1 MKPQKGTKEVLATKR
16 HKKSQKIS
24 DQLSRL
30 IPIFVFLCLFVAK
43 NVFDE

>member
-1 MKPQKGTKEVLATKR
+1 MKPQKGTKEVLATKGT
-16 HKKSQKIS
+16 KVTKKIS